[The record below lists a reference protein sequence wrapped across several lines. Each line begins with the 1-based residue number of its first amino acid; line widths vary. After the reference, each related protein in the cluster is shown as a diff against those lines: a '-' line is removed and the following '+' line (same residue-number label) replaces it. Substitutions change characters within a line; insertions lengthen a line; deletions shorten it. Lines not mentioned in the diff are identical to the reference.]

1 VVKVR
6 GFIDRSFGEK
16 RREKEKKGFSA
27 SSMKLRTARLQTV
40 PCLSPPVPLLSPYS
54 EDQPAIN
61 RTREA
66 KMVDP
71 YSDALC
77 NGAYESGI
85 L

>member
-1 VVKVR
+1 
-6 GFIDRSFGEK
+6 
-16 RREKEKKGFSA
+16 
-27 SSMKLRTARLQTV
+27 MKLRTARLQTV